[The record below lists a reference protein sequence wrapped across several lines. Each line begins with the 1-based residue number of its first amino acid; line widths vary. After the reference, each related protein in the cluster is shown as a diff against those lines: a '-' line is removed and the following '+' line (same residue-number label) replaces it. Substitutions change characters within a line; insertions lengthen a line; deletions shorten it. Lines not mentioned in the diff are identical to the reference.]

1 MKTKNRAAVELGRLG
16 RGKPK
21 HYTEAEL
28 KRRSD
33 CMRAINEKRRAATA
47 TDKGAL

>member
-21 HYTEAEL
+21 HYSEAERE
-28 KRRSD
+28 RRSNV
-33 CMRAINEKRRAATA
+33 MRALNEKRRIKNAV
-47 TDKGAL
+47 